1 MISQFWE
8 ALQVAS
14 AGIITLGGAG
24 AIFVALYR
32 WAKKPDINRDEK
44 LKGHDEKLDND
55 NRRLNELEKKAQE
68 TEEALQILMK
78 SMLAL
83 MSHSIDGNH
92 TDELKKARD
101 DMQEYLI
108 RR

>member
-1 MISQFWE
+1 MAEELWNIIQI
-8 ALQVAS
+8 AS

-24 AIFVALYR
+24 TIIVALIK
-32 WAKKPDINRDEK
+32 WAHKPATDRDDR
-44 LKGHDEKLDND
+44 LKRHDEMLDND
-55 NRRLNELEKKAQE
+55 NKRLNKMEERQAE
-68 TEEALQILMK
+68 MEEAQKMLMK

-92 TDELKKARD
+92 LEELKLARD
-101 DMQEYLI
+101 DMQDYLI

>member
-1 MISQFWE
+1 MINQLWNII
-8 ALQVAS
+8 QVAC
-14 AGIITLGGAG
+14 AGVMTIGGAG

-55 NRRLNELEKKAQE
+55 NRRLNDLERKQAE
-68 TEEALQILMK
+68 TEEALQVLMK

-83 MSHSIDGNH
+83 MNHSIDGNN
-92 TDELKKARD
+92 TEELKNARD
-101 DMQEYLI
+101 NMHEYLI

>member
-1 MISQFWE
+1 MAQLWDFIDKVSSSIL
-8 ALQVAS
+8 AV
-14 AGIITLGGAG
+14 GGAG
-24 AIFVALYR
+24 AMFVALYR

-44 LKGHDEKLDND
+44 LKGHDEMLDND
-55 NRRLNELEKKAQE
+55 NKRIKELEEKQVD